1 MSDNLMRVQP
11 IRNGT
16 VLDHI
21 KAGRGRKVLDALDLI
36 DKGTTITLLMHVP
49 SKKNSSKDVIKIE
62 DRELSESES
71 QKLAILSPG
80 AHVNIIRNF
89 VVAEKNEAE
98 LPESISNVA
107 ICSNENCISNNER
120 GAKSKFDI
128 IKGDPLSIRCV
139 YCGRK
144 IVQKVLSSHLF
155 SPSAERILNL
165 TFAVNASGIQ
175 NIHWWTYILV
185 QQVFWKILLL
195 F

>member
-1 MSDNLMRVQP
+1 MRVQP

-71 QKLAILSPG
+71 QKLALLSPG

-107 ICSNENCISNNER
+107 ICSNENCISNNE
-120 GAKSKFDI
+120 
-128 IKGDPLSIRCV
+128 LS
-139 YCGRK
+139 
-144 IVQKVLSSHLF
+144 L
-155 SPSAERILNL
+155 
-165 TFAVNASGIQ
+165 
-175 NIHWWTYILV
+175 IHI
-185 QQVFWKILLL
+185 
-195 F
+195 

>member
-71 QKLAILSPG
+71 QKLALLSPG

-89 VVAEKNEAE
+89 VVAEKNVAE

-107 ICSNENCISNNER
+107 ICSN
-120 GAKSKFDI
+120 DI
-128 IKGDPLSIRCV
+128 CKILFILSISFLCFH
-139 YCGRK
+139 G
-144 IVQKVLSSHLF
+144 SSSFIYLF
-155 SPSAERILNL
+155 VIKLMFI
-165 TFAVNASGIQ
+165 TDFI
-175 NIHWWTYILV
+175 
-185 QQVFWKILLL
+185 
-195 F
+195 